1 MEQIQTNTV
10 MVMAMVAQ
18 HLQLWLRKVL
28 MWLIDEEGERT
39 VKNIVNEE
47 SDDDEGYDS
56 IIGTTEVEIAIRRR
70 RKPRDEDLVLDM
82 EITKEELKEKF
93 ILLRDSYDDLTDD
106 MTRLE
111 FEAERLKDDQDE
123 REEEMRLRRSEL
135 LKLVELMKV
144 MQEEK
149 EGDKNIIRRQ
159 QEIIDSWAKEQSGA
173 CQGEDGTNN
182 IIL

>member
-18 HLQLWLRKVL
+18 HFEYWLRKVL

-70 RKPRDEDLVLDM
+70 RKPRDEELVLDE

-93 ILLRDSYDDLTDD
+93 ILLRDSYDDLTGKQGNQSN
-106 MTRLE
+106 R
-111 FEAERLKDDQDE
+111 
-123 REEEMRLRRSEL
+123 
-135 LKLVELMKV
+135 
-144 MQEEK
+144 
-149 EGDKNIIRRQ
+149 IR
-159 QEIIDSWAKEQSGA
+159 
-173 CQGEDGTNN
+173 
-182 IIL
+182 